1 MVAPPLVR
9 PGDTVWITFE
19 SSEPLRAAPV
29 VLLGGVEVSAAPGKD
44 NAYTY
49 LHAVTGDAPQGAAA
63 LEIQMTDL
71 AGNSGT
77 VTVPN
82 AVQFAPGLPVAALP
96 LLPALALCGMVLLR
110 RKGRKTL

>member
-1 MVAPPLVR
+1 
-9 PGDTVWITFE
+9 
-19 SSEPLRAAPV
+19 
-29 VLLGGVEVSAAPGKD
+29 
-44 NAYTY
+44 
-49 LHAVTGDAPQGAAA
+49 
-63 LEIQMTDL
+63 MTDL